1 MVVVSRFGET
11 FARMFFMKAEL
22 VCNFLAQWLLLFNA
36 ALLCFESAKENPE
49 ALTPSLFPFPL
60 YVYCNVSND

>member
-36 ALLCFESAKENPE
+36 ALLCFESAKKTQKLLPS
-49 ALTPSLFPFPL
+49 PSLFL
-60 YVYCNVSND
+60 LCVYCNVCND